1 MDLSKARGAAFLVG
15 LLVAVAVPASAQATI
30 YWANSVPAPESI
42 GSANNDGSGV
52 NSQAVPA
59 AEPACDV
66 AALGDFV
73 YYTYGSG
80 DGYVGRGNLLNGTA
94 NNQFIATADDLP
106 CGVAVNSTHIFFN
119 NYASGAIA
127 RANLN
132 GTAVNQSFVAGGVNP
147 QHPFVTDDRLYWT
160 NKGFGCPPGCTV
172 GRADL
177 DGDNIEQLFIDTNT
191 SPSGVAVN
199 STHVFWGGDSA
210 IGRSDINGLGADS
223 SFIDLPHGACDVAVD
238 DTYIYWT
245 DYGDPGSGDPG
256 YIGRAKLN
264 GTEVDN
270 QFIETAGYTCGLFVT
285 GDGGG
290 GGGGFTITSELRIT
304 CAGTCRVVEVRI
316 TFDAAGNL
324 VAQQIIDRASRAE
337 PGADSAAK
345 KKKKLIKPVNKAVPA
360 GESTVKL
367 KLTKAGKKKLAKKGK
382 LKVKMGFTF
391 TPEGGDPT
399 TQTQT
404 LKIKKKK
411 K

>member
-1 MDLSKARGAAFLVG
+1 
-15 LLVAVAVPASAQATI
+15 
-30 YWANSVPAPESI
+30 
-42 GSANNDGSGV
+42 
-52 NSQAVPA
+52 
-59 AEPACDV
+59 
-66 AALGDFV
+66 
-73 YYTYGSG
+73 
-80 DGYVGRGNLLNGTA
+80 
-94 NNQFIATADDLP
+94 
-106 CGVAVNSTHIFFN
+106 
-119 NYASGAIA
+119 
-127 RANLN
+127 
-132 GTAVNQSFVAGGVNP
+132 VNQAFVAGGVNP

-177 DGDNIEQLFIDTNT
+177 DGDNIEQLFIDTGS

-199 STHVFWGGDSA
+199 STHVFWGGDGA
-210 IGRSDINGLGADS
+210 IGRSDLNGLNRDDT
-223 SFIDLPHGACDVAVD
+223 FITPPNGACDVAVD

-245 DYGDPGSGDPG
+245 DYGDPDNGQPG
-256 YIGRAKLN
+256 YIGRAKLD

-270 QFIETAGYTCGLFVT
+270 QFIETAGYTCGIYVT
-285 GDGGG
+285 SEGGG

-316 TFDAAGNL
+316 TFDSAGNL
-324 VAQQIIDRASRAE
+324 VAQQIIDRASRGE
-337 PGADSAAK
+337 PGADPAAK
-345 KKKKLIKPVNKAVPA
+345 KKKKYIKTTSKAVPA
-360 GESTVKL
+360 GESKVKL

-411 K
+411 KKK